1 MNDDMKDKLLYSD
14 LLTEFIEKTDINI
27 PDFDAMASHIAIH
40 VFSIAEYL
48 NIGRLDVQ
56 VTIPANPQSR
66 KSRTISKSLY
76 TSPEGF
82 SDSPEIFEQKTGE
95 GGRGLLYAYPIPDHS
110 FTPSEL
116 KNVTTVGRVIYM
128 ALGRSRMMNL
138 LDNVPFTDGLTG
150 ISNTA
155 GFMRFGNIL
164 AAKNTLRNYAVVF
177 VNIKN
182 FKYINRTIGARGGD
196 RLLIEFAQSCKATLS
211 PEETIGRMGGDNF
224 AILIKKEHENSF
236 LEFIKQMNLSIELGN
251 GIRSI
256 DIEVRAGVCHA
267 DDVANMDELVMKA
280 NTALNTARYNSRNNI
295 VIFNKDMLSNSM
307 HDKFVS
313 SHFKRA
319 LKNQEFVVYYQPKV
333 DLMTNTLCGCEA
345 LVRWIYNGKLIPP
358 MDFIPVLEREG
369 TVCQLDF
376 YVFERMLGDLRRWI
390 DSGLSPVRIS
400 SNFSKINLTST
411 SLSEDILRLKEQ
423 YDISSDLIEVEITEM
438 SGHDD
443 MAALI
448 KLVNDL
454 KKAGVYTSI
463 DDFGTGYSSVNLL
476 KELPVDVIKLDK
488 SFLNDA
494 EQRTPAEAVVIKN
507 TVNMIREL
515 GMTAL
520 AEGVETE
527 GQASFLRGVRCQVAQ
542 GYLYDR
548 PLTHDDFEKRLQ
560 NKKYK
565 FDH

>member
-1 MNDDMKDKLLYSD
+1 MEDNSIYSD
-14 LLTEFIEKTDINI
+14 LLTEFIEKTDVNI

-40 VFSIAEYL
+40 VISIAEYL
-48 NIGRLDVQ
+48 HIGRLDVQ
-56 VTIPANPQSR
+56 VTIPANAQSR
-66 KSRTISKSLY
+66 KSRTVSKSLY

-82 SDSPEIFEQKTGE
+82 ADSPEMFEQKTGE
-95 GGRGLLYAYPIPDHS
+95 GGRGLLYAYPVPDHPFS
-110 FTPSEL
+110 PTEL
-116 KNVTTVGRVIYM
+116 RNVNTVGRVIYM

-150 ISNTA
+150 IPNTA

-164 AAKNTLRNYAVVF
+164 AAKNTLRNYVVVF

-196 RLLIEFAQSCKATLS
+196 RLLIEFAQSCKATLN
-211 PEETIGRMGGDNF
+211 PEEQIGRMGGDNF

-251 GIRSI
+251 GMRSI
-256 DIEVRAGVCHA
+256 DIEVRAGVCRA

-280 NTALNTARYNSRNNI
+280 NTALNTARYNSRNSI
-295 VIFNKDMLSNSM
+295 VIFNKDMLSNTM

-319 LKNQEFVVYYQPKV
+319 LKDQEFVVYYQPKV

-345 LVRWIYNGKLIPP
+345 LVRWKYNGKLIPP
-358 MDFIPVLEREG
+358 MEFIPVLEREG

-376 YVFERMLGDLRRWI
+376 YVFERMLRDLRHWI
-390 DSGLSPVRIS
+390 DSGLTPVRIS
-400 SNFSKINLTST
+400 SNFSKVNLTSA

-443 MAALI
+443 MSALI

-454 KKAGVYTSI
+454 KRAGVYTSI

-494 EQRTPAEAVVIKN
+494 EQRTSAEAVVIKN

-548 PLTHDDFEKRLQ
+548 PLPHDDFEKRLQ
-560 NKKYK
+560 NKKYV
-565 FDH
+565 FEH

>member
-1 MNDDMKDKLLYSD
+1 MEDNSIYSD

-40 VFSIAEYL
+40 VISIAEYL
-48 NIGRLDVQ
+48 HVGRLDVQ
-56 VTIPANPQSR
+56 VTIPANAQSR

-82 SDSPEIFEQKTGE
+82 TDSPEMFEQKTGE
-95 GGRGLLYAYPIPDHS
+95 GGRGLLYAYPVPGHTFS
-110 FTPSEL
+110 PSEL
-116 KNVTTVGRVIYM
+116 RNVKTVGRVIYM

-150 ISNTA
+150 IPNTA

-164 AAKNTLRNYAVVF
+164 AAKNTLRNYVVVF

-196 RLLIEFAQSCKATLS
+196 RLLIEFAQSCKATLN
-211 PEETIGRMGGDNF
+211 PEEQIGRMGGDNF

-251 GIRSI
+251 GMRSI
-256 DIEVRAGVCHA
+256 DIEVRAGVCRA

-280 NTALNTARYNSRNNI
+280 NTALNIARYTSRNNI
-295 VIFNKDMLSNSM
+295 VIFNKDMLSNTM

-319 LKNQEFVVYYQPKV
+319 LKDQEFVVYYQPKV

-345 LVRWIYNGKLIPP
+345 LVRWKYNGKLIPP
-358 MDFIPVLEREG
+358 MEFIPVLEREG

-376 YVFERMLGDLRRWI
+376 YVFERMLRDLRHWI
-390 DSGLSPVRIS
+390 DSGLTPVRIS
-400 SNFSKINLTST
+400 SNFSKVNLTSA

-443 MAALI
+443 MSALI

-454 KKAGVYTSI
+454 NRAGVYTSI

-494 EQRTPAEAVVIKN
+494 EQRTSAEAVVIKN

-548 PLTHDDFEKRLQ
+548 PLPHDDFEKRLQ
-560 NKKYK
+560 NKKYT

>member
-1 MNDDMKDKLLYSD
+1 MEDNSIYSD

-40 VFSIAEYL
+40 VISIAEYL
-48 NIGRLDVQ
+48 HVGRLDVQ
-56 VTIPANPQSR
+56 VTIPANAQSR

-82 SDSPEIFEQKTGE
+82 TDSPEMFEQKTGE
-95 GGRGLLYAYPIPDHS
+95 GGRGLLYAYPVPGHTFS
-110 FTPSEL
+110 PSEL
-116 KNVTTVGRVIYM
+116 RNVKTVGRVIYM

-150 ISNTA
+150 IPNTA

-164 AAKNTLRNYAVVF
+164 AAKNTLRNYVVVF

-196 RLLIEFAQSCKATLS
+196 RLLIEFAQSCKATLN
-211 PEETIGRMGGDNF
+211 PEEQIGRMGGDNF

-251 GIRSI
+251 GMRSI
-256 DIEVRAGVCHA
+256 DIEVRAGVCRA

-280 NTALNTARYNSRNNI
+280 NTALNTARYTSRNNI
-295 VIFNKDMLSNSM
+295 VIFNKDMLSNTM

-319 LKNQEFVVYYQPKV
+319 LKDQEFVVYYQPKV

-345 LVRWIYNGKLIPP
+345 LVRWKYNGKLIPP
-358 MDFIPVLEREG
+358 MEFIPVLEREG

-376 YVFERMLGDLRRWI
+376 YVFERMLRDLRHWI
-390 DSGLSPVRIS
+390 DSGLTPVRIS
-400 SNFSKINLTST
+400 SNFSKVNLTSA

-443 MAALI
+443 MSALI

-454 KKAGVYTSI
+454 NRAGVYTSI

-494 EQRTPAEAVVIKN
+494 EQRTSAEAVVIKN

-548 PLTHDDFEKRLQ
+548 PLPHDDFEKRLQ
-560 NKKYK
+560 NKKYT